1 MMMYYLGKCGQVKK
15 QGCRIDLCVYAPIFD
30 GQGDFFEII
39 CFNIQPQID
48 KVCIRMVRR
57 ICMLQN
63 KTIKKIT
70 GLLLALFLIAGQFF
84 VEGASVQAVGK
95 QKALNITDLSLSVG
109 QSQKLKV
116 LNGKKVRWSS
126 SKKTVASVSKK
137 EKRQFVRR

>member
-1 MMMYYLGKCGQVKK
+1 
-15 QGCRIDLCVYAPIFD
+15 
-30 GQGDFFEII
+30 
-39 CFNIQPQID
+39 
-48 KVCIRMVRR
+48 
-57 ICMLQN
+57 MLQN

-84 VEGASVQAVGK
+84 VEGASVQAAGK
-95 QKALNITDLSLSVG
+95 QKALNIKDLSLSVG

-116 LNGKKVRWSS
+116 LNGKKVRSS

>member
-1 MMMYYLGKCGQVKK
+1 
-15 QGCRIDLCVYAPIFD
+15 
-30 GQGDFFEII
+30 
-39 CFNIQPQID
+39 
-48 KVCIRMVRR
+48 
-57 ICMLQN
+57 MLQN

-84 VEGASVQAVGK
+84 VEGASVQAAGK
-95 QKALNITDLSLSVG
+95 QKALNIKDLSLSVG

-137 EKRQFVRR
+137 EKRQFVRNQNETKQPAETEKPVVTDRPDVTPLMVSQRKTGKDGGDCQCRLWFRICWGNA

>member
-1 MMMYYLGKCGQVKK
+1 
-15 QGCRIDLCVYAPIFD
+15 
-30 GQGDFFEII
+30 
-39 CFNIQPQID
+39 
-48 KVCIRMVRR
+48 
-57 ICMLQN
+57 MLQN

-109 QSQKLKV
+109 LSQKLKV